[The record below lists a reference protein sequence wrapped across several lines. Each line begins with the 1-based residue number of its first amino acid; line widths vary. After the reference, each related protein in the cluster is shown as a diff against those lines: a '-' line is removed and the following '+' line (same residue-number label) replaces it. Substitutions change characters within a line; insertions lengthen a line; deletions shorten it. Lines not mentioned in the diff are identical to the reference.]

1 MLDPF
6 AIKVKQL
13 PVYNMLT
20 GEKTEE
26 MITLNNRVFG
36 MPLRSDILHRVVVWQ
51 VRFYRFL
58 SNSRL
63 VGQTSS
69 RNTLCKNTF
78 RSEVIHSFFLED
90 FHIISYYFI
99 LFHIIP
105 YRLAAPTASPSIRKV
120 QVVLVKVRRGNF
132 HFPIT
137 HS

>member
-1 MLDPF
+1 
-6 AIKVKQL
+6 
-13 PVYNMLT
+13 MLT

-69 RNTLCKNTF
+69 RNTLCENAF
-78 RSEVIHSFFLED
+78 GSEVIHSFFLEE

-99 LFHIIP
+99 LFHIIS
-105 YRLAAPTASPSIRKV
+105 YYSLSSSGSNRKPFN
-120 QVVLVKVRRGNF
+120 QKGTGRARQGQKR
-132 HFPIT
+132 
-137 HS
+137 